1 MRDYL
6 ETVTRRVVVYDGGM
20 GATLEQFD
28 LTQEDYGGL
37 QGKCHEALVLNRP
50 DVIEGVHASMLDA
63 GAEVVE
69 TDTFQGSRLKLE
81 EWGLADYTVEVNT
94 KAAEIARR
102 AAGEHRFVAGSIGP
116 TGYLPASDDSTLGQI
131 RFGELVEVFAE
142 QAAGLVDGG
151 ADLIIIETAQ
161 DILEVKAA
169 VFGAREAFKSTG
181 RTLPIHTSVSLLPN
195 GGKML
200 LGTDISAVLCTLE
213 ALRVDVI
220 GLNCSTGPE
229 DMRDA
234 IRFLGEF
241 CSVPVACIPNAG
253 LPLQGPDGETIFP
266 EQPGPLADA
275 LAEFV
280 ERYGVGVVG
289 GCCGTTPEHIRA
301 IVERVRPAGGDTA
314 RGANG
319 DTAPR
324 TTAAGAALPTRAAPP
339 SAGGGAKGSTTLPT
353 RAVAPRPAPRPPHLS
368 SMIAATPLVQEPHP
382 TMVGERVNS
391 QGSRK
396 AKQLLL
402 ADDYDGLVQIA
413 EDQVTGGAHVLD
425 TCVAL
430 TERSDEDEQM
440 RQVVKRISLT
450 QPAPIQ
456 VDSTEPE
463 VIETAL
469 EQIPGR
475 AIVNSVNLEAGR
487 DKLDRV
493 VPLAL
498 AHGAALIALTIDEVG
513 MAKTAQRKVEI
524 AERIRDLCCEE
535 HGLDPELLIFDCL
548 TFTLTTGD
556 EEWRPSAVETIEGIR
571 RIKAEIPHVKT
582 SLGVSNVSFGVSPG
596 ARAVLNSVFL
606 HHCVQAGLDLAMV
619 NPNHITPY
627 SEISHEERKLADDL
641 VFNRSED
648 ALQHFIEHFE
658 SKGETEA
665 QTTANPTE
673 GMEPEEALHFHILR
687 RRKEGVEDW
696 IDLSVE
702 KIGAVP
708 TLNEVL
714 LPAMKEVG
722 DKFGAGELI
731 LPFVLQSAEVMK
743 RAVAQLEKYLDKI
756 EGYTKGTVVLATVFG
771 DVHDIG
777 KSLVNTILTN
787 NGYTVID
794 LGKQVPIQ
802 TILDAAQ
809 EHEATAIGLSA
820 LLVSTSKQMPACI
833 QELHAKGLQYP
844 VLIGGAAI
852 NRAFSF
858 RALYPGGKDST
869 EPYAPG
875 VFYCKD
881 AFEGLSVMDQLIDEQ
896 AHTALLEKLRAG
908 ATAFREKG
916 EEPVEQGDLTD
927 SSVRSPARTDAPVPT
942 PPYWGVREIPVDL
955 NAVYSHLDTHVLFKL
970 HWGGKGVKGE
980 AWRELV
986 EENFRPRLERMWA
999 EANGRL
1005 AGERPEE
1012 HANGRTGASSKDAEE
1027 TQAHAP
1033 YLHPRAL
1040 LGFFPCYA
1048 AGNDIVV
1055 LDPEDRATE
1064 LTRFVCPRQPKGDRI
1079 CLADF
1084 FRSGVKVEG
1093 EGAKAGAAGAA
1104 AAAGSSSYLPPA
1116 ELDVIAVQAVTVGSE
1131 VTELM
1136 AKLEAEGEFAEQLFV
1151 HGLGVQTAEGLA
1163 EWLHHEARAMLSIPA
1178 TQGRRYSWGYPAV
1191 PEQSEHLKVEK
1202 LLDLGQIGM
1211 KITDGY
1217 APEPEQSTL
1226 ALVAHH
1232 PQAIYFGTRQG
1243 RLLPD
1248 GSPDDLIKG
1257 SYRDP
1262 SLAGFDGVRELA
1274 DEDPPDGVV
1283 EGEDE
1288 PALAG

>member
-1 MRDYL
+1 MPSRDYL
-6 ETVTRRVVVYDGGM
+6 DAVRSHVVIYDGGM
-20 GATLEQFD
+20 GATLEQFE
-28 LTQEDYGGL
+28 LTAEDYGGL

-50 DVIEGVHASMLDA
+50 DVIEGVHSSMLEA

-69 TDTFQGSRLKLE
+69 TDTFQASRLKLE
-81 EWGLADYTVEVNT
+81 EWGLAEHTLEINV
-94 KAAEIARR
+94 KAAQIARK
-102 AAGEHRFVAGSIGP
+102 AAGEQRFVAGSIGP
-116 TGYLPASDDSTLGQI
+116 TGFLPASEDPSLGQI
-131 RFGELVEVFAE
+131 SFRELVAVFAE
-142 QAAGLVDGG
+142 QAQGLIEGG
-151 ADLIIIETAQ
+151 ADLLIVETAQ

-169 VFGAREAFKSTG
+169 IFGAREAFKQTG
-181 RTLPIHTSVSLLPN
+181 RKLPIHTSVSLLPN

-213 ALRVDVI
+213 ALKVDVI

-234 IRFLGEF
+234 VRFLGEH
-241 CSVPVACIPNAG
+241 CPVPVACIPNAG
-253 LPLQGPDGETIFP
+253 LPLQGPNGETVFP
-266 EQPGPLADA
+266 EQPKPLAQT
-275 LAEFV
+275 LQEFV

-289 GCCGTTPEHIRA
+289 GCCGTTPAHVEA
-301 IVERVRPAGGDTA
+301 IVEHLGGRPVG
-314 RGANG
+314 
-319 DTAPR
+319 
-324 TTAAGAALPTRAAPP
+324 
-339 SAGGGAKGSTTLPT
+339 
-353 RAVAPRPAPRPPHLS
+353 PRPAPRPPHVS
-368 SMIAATPLVQEPHP
+368 SMIAATPLVQEPRP

-396 AKQLLL
+396 AKELLL

-425 TCVAL
+425 VCVAL

-440 RQVVKRISLT
+440 RQLVKRISLT
-450 QPAPIQ
+450 QAPPIQ

-463 VIETAL
+463 VIERAL

-487 DKLDRV
+487 GKLDRV
-493 VPLAL
+493 APLAL
-498 AHGAALIALTIDEVG
+498 EHGAALIALTIDEQG
-513 MAKTAQRKVEI
+513 MAKTAERKVEV
-524 AERIRDLCCEE
+524 AKRITDICCSE
-535 HGLDPELLIFDCL
+535 HGLDPEVLIFDCL
-548 TFTLTTGD
+548 TFTLTTG
-556 EEWRPSAVETIEGIR
+556 EAEWRPSAVETIEGIR
-571 RIKAEIPHVKT
+571 RIKQEIPAVKT

-627 SEISHEERKLADDL
+627 GEIDEQERELADDL
-641 VFNRSED
+641 VFNRRED
-648 ALQHFIEHFE
+648 ALERFIAHFE
-658 SKGETEA
+658 SKGEQE
-665 QTTANPTE
+665 QTQASDPTE

-696 IDLSVE
+696 IDRSVE

-743 RAVAQLEKYLDKI
+743 RAVAQLERYLDKI

-787 NGYTVID
+787 NGYTVVD

-809 EHEATAIGLSA
+809 EHRATAIGLSA

-833 QELHAKGLQYP
+833 QELHSKQLDFP

-852 NRAFSF
+852 NRAFSY
-858 RALYPGGKDST
+858 RALYPGGNDS
-869 EPYAPG
+869 EEAYEPG

-881 AFEGLSVMDQLIDEQ
+881 AFEGLAVMDQLIDSDARQ
-896 AHTALLEKLRAG
+896 ALLEKLRSG
-908 ATAFREKG
+908 AEEFRAKAQ
-916 EEPVEQGDLTD
+916 EEEELDYSD
-927 SSVRSPARTDAPVPT
+927 DSVRSPVRTDAPVPT
-942 PPYWGVREIPVDL
+942 PPFWGVEEIAVDL
-955 NAVYSHLDTHVLFKL
+955 EEVYSHLDTHVLFKL

-980 AWRELV
+980 QWTKLV
-986 EENFRPRLERMWA
+986 LEDFKPRLERMWR
-999 EANGRL
+999 EQ
-1005 AGERPEE
+1005 
-1012 HANGRTGASSKDAEE
+1012 D
-1027 TQAHAP
+1027 

-1040 LGFFPCYA
+1040 LGFFPAYSL
-1048 AGNDIVV
+1048 GNEIIV
-1055 LDPEDRATE
+1055 LDPRVADGAGGETLDARDPAAE
-1064 LTRFVCPRQPKGDRI
+1064 LTRFVCPRQPKGERL

-1084 FRSGVKVEG
+1084 FK
-1093 EGAKAGAAGAA
+1093 
-1104 AAAGSSSYLPPA
+1104 PA
-1116 ELDVIAVQAVTVGSE
+1116 EDGRPPDQLDIVALQAVTVGSQ
-1131 VTELM
+1131 VTDLM
-1136 AKLEAEGEFAEQLFV
+1136 ARLEADGEFAEQLFV

-1163 EWLHHEARAMLSIPA
+1163 EWLHWRAREMLGIEP

-1191 PEQSEHLKVEK
+1191 PDQSEHVKIDR
-1202 LLDLGQIGM
+1202 LLDLSQIGM
-1211 KITDGY
+1211 KITEGY

-1226 ALVAHH
+1226 ALIAHH

-1243 RLLPD
+1243 RLPKQ
-1248 GSPDDLIKG
+1248 GSPDDVIKG
-1257 SYRDP
+1257 SPRDP
-1262 SLAGFDGVRELA
+1262 SLPTFAV
-1274 DEDPPDGVV
+1274 
-1283 EGEDE
+1283 
-1288 PALAG
+1288 PATA